1 MKKIFIPLLLVVLVC
16 FTLTSCAFVQ
26 TSTTKVQIVT
36 TLFPEYDMVTKIIGN
51 NKETQ
56 NLFDVTMIVR
66 PGQDSHT
73 YDPSINDL
81 IIIKNADLFIY
92 TADEM
97 ETWVSDLDFSSKT
110 KVVNLGKNEK
120 IEMLKVEEDEGH
132 IHTDDSEHEEP
143 SHEHTHVHS
152 YDPHYWT
159 YPIYAT
165 YMVEQIKT
173 AICEAIEDPYMT
185 YSKVFETNAN
195 NYILELL
202 QIDKNIKMIV
212 ENAKN
217 KTMYFGSP
225 FSFYY
230 WSHYYDLEY
239 VLTYSTCSTE
249 TEPPIEVLEHII
261 NEMKK
266 NNINAIFSKE
276 LVNKEACETIALHT
290 NAQILELHS
299 GHNISITEFNNQSIS
314 FIDIM
319 KKNVINLSIMLQVDE
334 SITENLRKEY
344 ENGITM

>member
-1 MKKIFIPLLLVVLVC
+1 MKKLFMQLILLMLLIFS
-16 FTLTSCAFVQ
+16 LTSCAFVQ
-26 TSTTKVQIVT
+26 TSTTKIKIVT
-36 TLFPEYDMVTKIIGN
+36 TLFPEYDMVTRIIGD

-97 ETWVSDLDFSSKT
+97 ETWVNDLDFSSKT
-110 KVVNLGKNEK
+110 KVLNLAKSEK
-120 IEMLKVEEDEGH
+120 IDLLEVDEKDEHVHTEDE
-132 IHTDDSEHEEP
+132 DP

-159 YPIYAT
+159 YPIYAS
-165 YMVEQIKT
+165 YMVEEIKN
-173 AICEAIEDPYMT
+173 AICSIIEDPYFT
-185 YSKVFETNAN
+185 YSKVFETNAS
-195 NYILELL
+195 NYIAELIR
-202 QIDKNIKMIV
+202 IDENIKMIV
-212 ENAKN
+212 ENAAN

-230 WSHYYDLEY
+230 WAYYYDLDY

-249 TEPPIEVLEHII
+249 TEPSIDVLENII
-261 NEMKK
+261 SEMKK
-266 NNINAIFSKE
+266 HNIKVIFSKE
-276 LVNKEACETIALHT
+276 LINHEACETIALHT
-290 NAQILELHS
+290 GAQILELHS
-299 GHNISITEFNNQSIS
+299 GHNINVIEFNQKSLS
-314 FIDIM
+314 FLDIM

-334 SITENLRKEY
+334 SITEDLRKEY
-344 ENGITM
+344 ENDITM